1 MKHRSVPTIV
11 ASVAIAVV
19 LATVA
24 AACGSD
30 STASATTSSRSKDKG
45 AVQLLTYDGYALPD
59 PAAKDFEKQQDLTLK
74 MTTADDAG
82 AALSQVLLTA
92 GHPSADVFFGV
103 DNTFLTKALASDA
116 FVKYEP
122 KALAEIP
129 ADFKMDPS
137 GRFTPVDAA
146 TVCVDYD
153 KGWFSSHHL
162 APPTDLATLGE
173 KQYQNLLVVEDP
185 ALSSPGLA
193 FLAATH
199 ATFGAA
205 TDDYWRKLK
214 ANGVLVASS
223 WDDAWNSRYSGTAGD
238 RPLVVSYASSPPA
251 EVVDGNGKVK
261 EPKTGV
267 IESTCFNQVEF
278 AAILKGAP
286 HMAAAKKLVD
296 EMVSKSWQEG
306 LPLSNYVYPVLPGAS
321 MPPVFQQWAVV
332 PSHPIS
338 ISAQEIGAHRDE
350 WIDSW
355 RSIMQ

>member
-1 MKHRSVPTIV
+1 MKHRSVQTIV
-11 ASVAIAVV
+11 ASVAIGLV

-24 AACGSD
+24 AACGD
-30 STASATTSSRSKDKG
+30 DTNASATSKKG
-45 AVQLLTYDGYALPD
+45 VVQLLTYDGYALPEQ
-59 PAAKDFEKQQDLTLK
+59 PAKDFQQHHDLSIK

-82 AALSQVLLTA
+82 AALSQVLLTS
-92 GHPSADVFFGV
+92 GHPSGDVFFGV

-122 KALAEIP
+122 KALADIP
-129 ADFKMDPS
+129 ADVKMDPS
-137 GRFTPVDAA
+137 GRFTPVDAS

-153 KGWFSSHHL
+153 KGWFASHQL
-162 APPTDLATLGE
+162 APPTDLASLADARY
-173 KQYQNLLVVEDP
+173 KNLLVVEDP

-199 ATFGAA
+199 ATFGAG

-214 ANGVLVASS
+214 ANGTLVAAS
-223 WDDAWNSRYSGTAGD
+223 WTDAWSSRYSVSGGD

-251 EVVDGNGKVK
+251 EVVDGGGKVT

-267 IESTCFNQVEF
+267 LASTCFDQVEF
-278 AAILKGAP
+278 VAILKGAP
-286 HMAAAKKLVD
+286 HLAAAKQLVD
-296 EMVSKSWQEG
+296 EMVSRGWQEG
-306 LPLSNYVYPVLPGAS
+306 LPLSNYVFPVLNGATL
-321 MPPVFQQWAVV
+321 PPEFQKWAVV
-332 PSHPIS
+332 PANPIS
-338 ISAQEIGAHRDE
+338 ISAKEIGDHRDE

>member
-1 MKHRSVPTIV
+1 MKHRSVRTIV
-11 ASVAIAVV
+11 GSVAIGVA
-19 LATVA
+19 LATAA
-24 AACGSD
+24 AACGKDTS
-30 STASATTSSRSKDKG
+30 SNTAAGATTKG
-45 AVQLLTYDGYALPD
+45 EVQLLTYDGYALPE

-74 MTTADDAG
+74 MTTAGDAG

-122 KALAEIP
+122 KALAQIP
-129 ADFKMDPS
+129 ADVKMDPS
-137 GRFTPVDAA
+137 GRFTPVDDA

-162 APPTDLATLGE
+162 APPTDLASLGE

-214 ANGVLVASS
+214 ANGVLVAAS

-278 AAILKGAP
+278 VAVLKGAP
-286 HMAAAKKLVD
+286 HLAAAQKLVD

-306 LPLSNYVYPVLPGAS
+306 LPLSNYVYPVLPGAT
-321 MPPVFQQWAVV
+321 MPPVFQKWAVV
-332 PSHPIS
+332 PGHPIS
-338 ISAQEIGAHRDE
+338 ISAQEIGDHRDE

>member
-1 MKHRSVPTIV
+1 MRHRPVHTIV
-11 ASVAIAVV
+11 MAFASCVA
-19 LATVA
+19 LATVV
-24 AACGSD
+24 AACGND
-30 STASATTSSRSKDKG
+30 TTASATSKKG
-45 AVQLLTYDGYALPD
+45 EVHLVTYDGYALPD
-59 PAAKDFEKQQDLTLK
+59 PAAKDFQKQQGLTLK

-122 KALAEIP
+122 KALADIP
-129 ADFKMDPS
+129 AEVKMDPS
-137 GRFTPVDAA
+137 GRFTPVDEA

-153 KGWFSSHHL
+153 KSWFSSHHL
-162 APPTDLATLGE
+162 APPTDLASLGE
-173 KQYQNLLVVEDP
+173 KQYANLLVVEDP

-214 ANGVLVASS
+214 ASGVLVAAS

-251 EVVDGNGKVK
+251 EVVEGNGKVK

-267 IESTCFNQVEF
+267 LDSTCFNQVEF
-278 AAILKGAP
+278 VAVLKGAP
-286 HMAAAKKLVD
+286 HLAAAEKLVD
-296 EMVSKSWQEG
+296 EMVGKSWQEG

-332 PSHPIS
+332 PAHPIS

-350 WIDSW
+350 WINSW

>member
-1 MKHRSVPTIV
+1 MKQRSVQTIV
-11 ASVAIAVV
+11 ATVAIGLV

-24 AACGSD
+24 AACGD
-30 STASATTSSRSKDKG
+30 DTTASATSKKG
-45 AVQLLTYDGYALPD
+45 VVQLLTYDGYALPEQ
-59 PAAKDFEKQQDLTLK
+59 AAKGFEKQQDLSIK

-122 KALAEIP
+122 KALADIP
-129 ADFKMDPS
+129 SDVKMDPS
-137 GRFTPVDAA
+137 GRFTPVDAS

-153 KGWFSSHHL
+153 KSWFSNHQL
-162 APPTDLATLGE
+162 APPTDLASLADP
-173 KQYQNLLVVEDP
+173 KYKNLLVVVDP
-185 ALSSPGLA
+185 ALSSTGLA

-199 ATFGAA
+199 ATFGGG

-214 ANGVLVASS
+214 ANGTLVAAS
-223 WDDAWNSRYSGTAGD
+223 WDDAWNSRYSVSGGD

-267 IESTCFNQVEF
+267 LASTCFDQVEF
-278 AAILKGAP
+278 VAILKGTP
-286 HMAAAKKLVD
+286 HLAAAQKLVD
-296 EMVSKSWQEG
+296 EMVTKGWQEG
-306 LPLSNYVYPVLPGAS
+306 LPLSNYVFPVVAGATLP
-321 MPPVFQQWAVV
+321 PEFQKWAVV
-332 PSHPIS
+332 PSNPIS
-338 ISAQEIGAHRDE
+338 ISAKEIGDHRDE